1 MSTKHNK
8 IIKTVRLNEDECN
21 KINEWLENNNPS
33 LENIGEEPLMLSEV
47 VHLLVQIGLPRLSIK
62 KSGEAVFE

>member
-21 KINEWLENNNPS
+21 KINDWLESNNPS
-33 LENIGEEPLMLSEV
+33 LEGVGEEPLILSEV
-47 VHLLVQIGLPRLSIK
+47 IHLLVQIGLPRLAIK
-62 KSGEAVFE
+62 KSGEVVFK